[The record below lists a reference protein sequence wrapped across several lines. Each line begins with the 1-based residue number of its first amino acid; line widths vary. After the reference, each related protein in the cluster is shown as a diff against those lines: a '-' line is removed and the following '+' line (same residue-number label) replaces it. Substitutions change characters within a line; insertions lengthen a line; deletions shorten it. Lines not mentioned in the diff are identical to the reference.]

1 MYFAASASMLSSFWI
16 EYKRGFQFWRSPAG
30 LNSVSRM
37 YCVVDVHAGEN
48 GKHVGLQEGYEEF
61 ECGNR
66 DRHDERQDSA
76 ADTDGP
82 KGRQRNDEARKDL
95 ERDVTGKHVRE
106 KTNRKADRTRQERD
120 DFNGDDQRHDDARN
134 AARHEQLE
142 KAEAMLEETI
152 DNDRGDDQDGKRE
165 RHDDLAG
172 DSV

>member
-66 DRHDERQDSA
+66 DRHDQRQDSA
-76 ADTDGP
+76 ADTDRP

-95 ERDVTGKHVRE
+95 ERDVASKHVRKRRTE
-106 KTNRKADRTRQERD
+106 RLIGRDRNEMISMATTSGTIMPGTPLGTNSLRKPKPC
-120 DFNGDDQRHDDARN
+120 
-134 AARHEQLE
+134 L
-142 KAEAMLEETI
+142 K
-152 DNDRGDDQDGKRE
+152 KP
-165 RHDDLAG
+165 
-172 DSV
+172 